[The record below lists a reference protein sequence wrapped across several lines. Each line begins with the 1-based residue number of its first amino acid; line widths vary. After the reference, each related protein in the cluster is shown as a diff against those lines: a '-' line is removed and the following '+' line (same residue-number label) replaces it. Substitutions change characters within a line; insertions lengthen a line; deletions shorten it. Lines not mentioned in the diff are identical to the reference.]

1 MLARVTR
8 KDLVNQRSLVYFD
21 YQEKAETNID
31 DFSDEDQYQFRRRL
45 LPKAHP

>member
-21 YQEKAETNID
+21 YQEKAELKID
-31 DFSDEDQYQFRRRL
+31 NFNDEEYQFRRRL
-45 LPKAHP
+45 LPKAHL